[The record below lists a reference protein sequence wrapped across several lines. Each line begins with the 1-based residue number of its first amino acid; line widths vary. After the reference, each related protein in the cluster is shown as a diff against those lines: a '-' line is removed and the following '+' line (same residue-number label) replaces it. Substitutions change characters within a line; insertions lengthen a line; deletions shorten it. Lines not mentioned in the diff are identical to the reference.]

1 MYPERVVPLLDP
13 EIKSK
18 KKKRKKEKKK
28 KKIGQLPDRVS
39 EANPDN

>member
-18 KKKRKKEKKK
+18 KKKRKKEKEKEK
-28 KKIGQLPDRVS
+28 NWPTARS
-39 EANPDN
+39 C

>member
-28 KKIGQLPDRVS
+28 EKNWPTARS
-39 EANPDN
+39 C